1 MRCRSTLPS
10 DVSRDYVCPHLLIPS
25 CHRCAEVLI
34 KLIYQTAGTCSE
46 LSSASACRPLSP
58 RTGKDETDAAE
69 DEAGPVCATGWPF
82 RMHSSSQS
90 LSACGSHLQER
101 VDHLP
106 ICIFA
111 RKISCARGCLF
122 CRTED
127 EVSRPNVCSRP
138 EIVHSEDC
146 GIGRGS
152 FCISPTDIL
161 PDDLATMLLVLY
173 MFLPPTR
180 DCHDLQQTRIGST
193 KPANALKCQRRLG
206 MQEISV

>member
-1 MRCRSTLPS
+1 MHVDRFLPARARTRQTPRKMRQDLCVPQAGHSACIRRLKVLALAVRTCKNELIICPSAYLPGRFP
-10 DVSRDYVCPHLLIPS
+10 VRAAV
-25 CHRCAEVLI
+25 
-34 KLIYQTAGTCSE
+34 
-46 LSSASACRPLSP
+46 SSAGQRTKFHDPTCAVVQRLS
-58 RTGKDETDAAE
+58 D
-69 DEAGPVCATGWPF
+69 
-82 RMHSSSQS
+82 
-90 LSACGSHLQER
+90 
-101 VDHLP
+101 
-106 ICIFA
+106 
-111 RKISCARGCLF
+111 
-122 CRTED
+122 
-127 EVSRPNVCSRP
+127 
-138 EIVHSEDC
+138 SEDC